1 MKLNLLSMDPMLI
14 EELTTAE
21 KDYMLHK
28 RSANRIQELEAVIQG
43 LVNENQ
49 TLKLEIED
57 LNERLK
63 NA

>member
-1 MKLNLLSMDPMLI
+1 MLI